1 MRHID
6 PKRSKTKMRTIMK
19 DQELTAEQSA
29 MVRIWEKHMA
39 AEFKTKSVD
48 DTMATM
54 TSDPLVNHVPA
65 MTGGVG

>member
-1 MRHID
+1 
-6 PKRSKTKMRTIMK
+6 MK

-39 AEFKTKSVD
+39 AEFKTKNVD

-54 TSDPLVNHVPA
+54 TSDPIVNHVPV